1 MAPKKKT
8 KTAAPPLACFAGAK
22 ITVIGANPFQRKLW
36 EAKIGAG
43 AAFLK
48 PSQAASL
55 KEGHDFVVITVDDV
69 DPATVRANAGAAQLV
84 GEKWLTDSIAR
95 NERQSAAAHAWGV
108 VEAEPEAAPQPQR
121 NSGDRYSEDEAD
133 GDDQG
138 SVESDEEE
146 GRLSKFACQRNTI
159 EEDNKNKELTEVL
172 AKIVDMCSVCGAVAV
187 DAQLRVRAGRI
198 VTGLLQIWPVQLTT
212 ANVDEELKKLA
223 RQHSVSAF
231 ADTPS
236 GEVLVLVA
244 SLVKGDASLDSVVPG
259 LTGLQTSTCKALV
272 EIAALKLRISRD
284 QALQLVTEH
293 NVTDARDLVDRR
305 RELPIS
311 DVLRRKLE
319 LAPCGS
325 DAYPNSHIPMDVQ
338 ETKQIHGILESAA
351 RFIGLHMT
359 VVGSG
364 AEIKCHGAS

>member
-1 MAPKKKT
+1 MAPKKKA

-55 KEGHDFVVITVDDV
+55 KEGNDFVVIAAENV
-69 DPATVRANAGAAQLV
+69 DPATVRAKAGAAQLV
-84 GEKWLTDSIAR
+84 GDRWLTDSIAR
-95 NERQSAAAHAWGV
+95 NERQNAAAHAWGA
-108 VEAEPEAAPQPQR
+108 VEAEPEEAAPARRSDVLPKFGCQR
-121 NSGDRYSEDEAD
+121 KITKA
-133 GDDQG
+133 DDQ
-138 SVESDEEE
+138 
-146 GRLSKFACQRNTI
+146 
-159 EEDNKNKELTEVL
+159 NK
-172 AKIVDMCSVCGAVAV
+172 
-187 DAQLRVRAGRI
+187 
-198 VTGLLQIWPVQLTT
+198 QLTGW
-212 ANVDEELKKLA
+212 LKQQLEWW
-223 RQHSVSAF
+223 QN
-231 ADTPS
+231 
-236 GEVLVLVA
+236 GCIE
-244 SLVKGDASLDSVVPG
+244 GDASQHTAVG
-259 LTGLQTSTCKALV
+259 LTYKVIALIRSWPTKLTPENWEDQRMLLAKQHFMSGRSSSANGGWLAYLEQLVMGGLP
-272 EIAALKLRISRD
+272 
-284 QALQLVTEH
+284 ALQRVDAFTFWEKDPVRVAVKEITEMH
-293 NVTDARDLVDRR
+293 MGITKKQMEALARKNGVRGARDLVDRR